1 MTGWGAPP
9 LQSAHV
15 CKTWRQQLVHLPYI
29 PNSPGV
35 TGRANL
41 PRCHHCY
48 LWYERSIRIKL
59 VTSDAPWLSLVKAP
73 QEAGS
78 PGPGSSPRPLK
89 ESPPLHS
96 SVYQDGVLVGRMS
109 RSLEEVMKKGLEQ
122 LVPQRIQSCRNWS
135 LIVWNW
141 CSRLEN
147 DFKRLGLWKKPKLC
161 ASRQDTVQKKA
172 HKTTCEVFSPK
183 KLKMNLIKSLGFM

>member
-1 MTGWGAPP
+1 MFPNLKKINLNIRVVPKLSDMLGIGWETQGSREPWSYGTHQDSSKLKVKMTGCRGPP

-15 CKTWRQQLVHLPYI
+15 CKTWRQQLVHLPYS

-41 PRCHHCY
+41 PCCHHCY

-59 VTSDAPWLSLVKAP
+59 VTSDAPWLSLVKPP

-89 ESPPLHS
+89 ESPPSLHS
-96 SVYQDGVLVGRMS
+96 SVYQDGVVVGRM
-109 RSLEEVMKKGLEQ
+109 
-122 LVPQRIQSCRNWS
+122 
-135 LIVWNW
+135 
-141 CSRLEN
+141 
-147 DFKRLGLWKKPKLC
+147 
-161 ASRQDTVQKKA
+161 
-172 HKTTCEVFSPK
+172 
-183 KLKMNLIKSLGFM
+183 